1 LRFNLLLNS
10 KQKFHSSAT
19 TPSALSSTPVP
30 LTGYVMQI
38 FQFRPRALLWAL
50 VEAPILGLLALR
62 NSLDSLV

>member
-19 TPSALSSTPVP
+19 TPSLSSFTPVP

-38 FQFRPRALLWAL
+38 FQKRPCDL
-50 VEAPILGLLALR
+50 VWELIEYP
-62 NSLDSLV
+62 LDAYKADVV